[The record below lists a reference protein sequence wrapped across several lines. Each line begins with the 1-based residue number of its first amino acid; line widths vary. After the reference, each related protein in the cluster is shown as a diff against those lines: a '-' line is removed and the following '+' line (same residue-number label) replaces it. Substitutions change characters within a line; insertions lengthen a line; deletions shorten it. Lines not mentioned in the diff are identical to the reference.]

1 MRKILILLGVII
13 IFFTLEPEKL
23 NDLTSGIS
31 INDFIG
37 SFKKEIFENN
47 IKIKEIIVI
56 NTANLKEKK
65 ILGAFEIDWNQNIFE
80 IDLQNI
86 KKKLLN
92 IKEIESVK
100 IKKKIGGKI
109 EIYVV
114 EKIPFMYWEIDGL
127 KKIISNNG
135 EVLNF
140 PDFNENLLLVKGK
153 NANNKIK
160 LLIDEI
166 KNNNFVSNLF
176 LKAEYI
182 DEYRWNIYLKEN
194 ILVKLPFDD
203 LTNSIELLN
212 IMIKNNNLN
221 KKNYSVIDMRV
232 GGKVFFK

>member
-1 MRKILILLGVII
+1 MRKILILLLGVII
-13 IFFTLEPEKL
+13 FFFTVDQEKL
-23 NDLTSGIS
+23 KNLTSEIS
-31 INDFIG
+31 IRDFIG
-37 SFKKEIFENN
+37 SFKKEIFRNN
-47 IKIKEIIVI
+47 IIIVL
-56 NTANLKEKK
+56 NTTNLREKK
-65 ILGAFEIDWNQNIFE
+65 ILEAFEVDWNQNIFE
-80 IDLQNI
+80 VDLQNI
-86 KKKLLN
+86 KEKLLN

-100 IKKKIGGKI
+100 IKIKMGGKI

-114 EKIPFMYWEIDGL
+114 EKIPFMYWEIDGS

-135 EVLNF
+135 EVLSF
-140 PDFNENLLLVKGK
+140 PDFNETLPLVKGK

-166 KNNNFVSNLF
+166 KNNNFVENQF

-203 LTNSIELLN
+203 LTNSMELLDF
-212 IMIKNNNLN
+212 MIKNNNFN

-232 GGKVFFK
+232 SGKVFFK